1 MYARQPLKVAELA
14 EALSVREGDWGLNKE
29 VMHEND
35 ILELFGGFIVVEP
48 ETTTLQLTHQT
59 VQIFLQK
66 RHSDDI
72 SPKRLD
78 IATTC
83 LRYLQFDEFE
93 KWEERDIEDWKANYK
108 ALGYIARYWGDHVKE
123 VEDSDYV
130 QTAVLTFL
138 ASESKRALMLAIQF
152 QRSVGGRRDWTILH
166 IIGYNGLGTICKLVF
181 EAQQA
186 GTANR

>member
-14 EALSVREGDWGLNKE
+14 EVLSVRDGDRGLNKE

-35 ILELFGGFIVVEP
+35 ILELCRGFIVVEP
-48 ETTTLQLTHQT
+48 ESTTLQITHKTGQT
-59 VQIFLQK
+59 FLQE
-66 RHSDDI
+66 HHFDDI

-108 ALGYIARYWGDHVKE
+108 ALDYIARYWGDHVKE
-123 VEDSDYV
+123 VEGSDYV
-130 QTAVLTFL
+130 QTGVLGFL
-138 ASESKRALMLAIQF
+138 ASKRKRTLIQK
-152 QRSVGGRRDWTILH
+152 RRGWTIFH
-166 IIGYNGLGTICKLVF
+166 IIGYNGLGTICKLVLQ
-181 EAQQA
+181 AQQA
-186 GTANR
+186 ETVNR